1 MSGHE
6 VKLTILLLPCRLIL
20 MASSNRLDQRGST
33 KLARHQQSLLLRAR
47 LVGEQIP
54 VAVRPHWWTEPNQ
67 DFKKWWE
74 ATSKAPCCDQ
84 AVDIDVPRL
93 ISASAS
99 SFSHLPSCRTK
110 LTHSPL
116 GNRQSATGSKS
127 ESDKGSLK
135 LWIEIW
141 NASPDTVLGLFLL
154 IAWVM
159 QCQTISKPRKHLASV
174 PNKNKQKQAQQLDA
188 LLLSSGLLWD
198 HRPRLNTKVF
208 SQKANWKEKAENFF
222 NNLQCSKAGVADIR
236 QVRLDLKWIGVGFLD
251 LAIFLRVV
259 WECRCNIKHQLMLE
273 TSYLGMETHANSTP
287 VQVYATCTCLP
298 KSKAKENG
306 HCQKKILPRLWTTIW
321 QRRAVWKT
329 LFQNKSSGTI
339 NPAYLPLEL
348 LNNTKAVSMKTRCL
362 SQILPNTL
370 SYNLWGTS
378 HEQQWHPSSYAC
390 STLAVSLKRW
400 DVEAGTIKRT
410 QQRNK
415 GMAEKHTKS
424 LV

>member
-1 MSGHE
+1 
-6 VKLTILLLPCRLIL
+6 
-20 MASSNRLDQRGST
+20 MASSNRLDRGST
-33 KLARHQQSLLLRAR
+33 KLARHQQSLLLRVR

-74 ATSKAPCCDQ
+74 AASKAPCFDQ

-110 LTHSPL
+110 L
-116 GNRQSATGSKS
+116 GNRQSATRSKS

-141 NASPDTVLGLFLL
+141 DASQDTVLGLFLL

-188 LLLSSGLLWD
+188 LLLSTGLLWD
-198 HRPRLNTKVF
+198 HRPRLNTKVV
-208 SQKANWKEKAENFF
+208 SQKAKWKEKAENFF

-259 WECRCNIKHQLMLE
+259 WNAGATSNINSCWKH
-273 TSYLGMETHANSTP
+273 P
-287 VQVYATCTCLP
+287 
-298 KSKAKENG
+298 
-306 HCQKKILPRLWTTIW
+306 I
-321 QRRAVWKT
+321 
-329 LFQNKSSGTI
+329 
-339 NPAYLPLEL
+339 
-348 LNNTKAVSMKTRCL
+348 
-362 SQILPNTL
+362 
-370 SYNLWGTS
+370 
-378 HEQQWHPSSYAC
+378 
-390 STLAVSLKRW
+390 
-400 DVEAGTIKRT
+400 
-410 QQRNK
+410 
-415 GMAEKHTKS
+415 
-424 LV
+424 